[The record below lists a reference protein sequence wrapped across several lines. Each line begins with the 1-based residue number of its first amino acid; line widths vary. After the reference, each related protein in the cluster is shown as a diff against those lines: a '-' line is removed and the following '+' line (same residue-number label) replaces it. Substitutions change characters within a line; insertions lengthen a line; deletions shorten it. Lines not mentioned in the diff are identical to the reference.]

1 MSQQLPTYSFLP
13 WLRTGVANSITQAD
27 GDTSVKVRATLPLDV
42 TVTANQLD
50 GSSTTQVVHRD
61 VSLFGPGDIVGIDSR
76 AIVKV
81 DPRNWI
87 TNFESNYFPY
97 IEFYDEDFPW
107 RYVPA
112 MADSAKHR
120 LRP

>member
-27 GDTSVKVRATLPLDV
+27 GDASVKVRATLPLDV

-50 GSSTTQVVHRD
+50 GSSSTQVVHRD

-87 TNFESNYFPY
+87 TNFESITVNFNALQ
-97 IEFYDEDFPW
+97 I
-107 RYVPA
+107 
-112 MADSAKHR
+112 
-120 LRP
+120 